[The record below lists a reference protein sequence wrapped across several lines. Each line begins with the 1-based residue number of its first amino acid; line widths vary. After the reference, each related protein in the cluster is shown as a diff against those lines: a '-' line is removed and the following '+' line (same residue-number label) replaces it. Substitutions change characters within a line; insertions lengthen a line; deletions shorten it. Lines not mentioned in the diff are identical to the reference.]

1 MDLWIEFY
9 FALSEK
15 WAVGVMGCRSNGLS
29 ELWVVG
35 IMLRIRIDHLTILSG
50 TYFVVLNY
58 GILMVTSNDF
68 GIQ

>member
-1 MDLWIEFY
+1 
-9 FALSEK
+9 
-15 WAVGVMGCRSNGLS
+15 MGCRSNGLS